1 MIYEKTQKELVF
13 DNKMEAL
20 IAGYQK
26 LKAENRLLVEQAKVA
41 QNQLKIA
48 HKEFVDLQNEYQ
60 RFRLAKFLVCECS
73 DAEKEEKKQ
82 KIEELVRKID
92 TCLKL
97 LKD

>member
-1 MIYEKTQKELVF
+1 MIYDNTQKELVF
-13 DNKMEAL
+13 DNKIEAL

-26 LKAENRLLVEQAKVA
+26 LKEENRLLGEQANVA

-48 HKEFVDLQNEYQ
+48 HKEFVDLQKEYQ
-60 RFRLAKFLVCECS
+60 QFRLAKFLVCECS
-73 DAEKEEKKQ
+73 DAEKAEKKQ
-82 KIEELVRKID
+82 KIEELVREID